1 MLKRL
6 THDQLRETCDKS
18 VLSFQSTKDLTPPA
32 DIIGQERAVRA
43 MEFGLKIDL
52 KGYNIFMTG
61 LTGTGK
67 TSYARAA
74 VAKAAQGRPIPDDII
89 YVYNFLKPE
98 RPIAI
103 NLPAGKGSEFAKDM
117 EKLIYDIRSEI
128 SRAFSDDS
136 FEEQRQEIID
146 RYQKQSMEII
156 ANLDEIAKAEGFAL
170 QKTVQ
175 GIIAIPLSLSDSN
188 PKPMSQE
195 EYEALT
201 SEQKKE
207 LEEKGRNLQNKID
220 EAIRKMRALDK
231 SARKEMDELE
241 KDTALAAIN
250 PLFEEMNAAYK
261 DSAKIIDYLKA
272 VKNDLIANLMI
283 VKEDRKEKQDGDEI
297 VPLYGATGA
306 SEFFLRYRINL
317 FVDNKATAHAPVIF
331 ETNPT
336 YYNLFGKIEGRAR
349 LGTVVTDF
357 MLIKSG
363 AIHKANGGYLIIQAA
378 DLFKEPFA
386 WDALKRTLN
395 NGESQ
400 IENIGQE
407 YLLFPT
413 VTLKPEAIPIDVKI
427 ILIGN
432 PYIYSLLN
440 VYDEDFKKLFKVKVD
455 FDVEMERNPQ
465 NIKKYAEL
473 ISEIVKTRN
482 LLHFDINGVAE
493 IIDYSSRLAEDKTK
507 LSTRFNEIL
516 EVLYESST
524 WAELDGSSLV
534 AKEHVEKAISEKIY
548 RSNRIEE
555 RLLSMIEKEEIL
567 VDTEGFATGQING
580 LSVIDTVDYIFGQ
593 PSRITARVYLGNAG
607 VVNIEREA
615 KMSGRIHNKAVM
627 ILTGYLGEKY
637 ARSIPLSISASLTF
651 EQNYG
656 GIEGDSAS
664 CAELMA
670 LLSAIASVPVRQDIA
685 VTGSLDQHGKIQP
698 VGGTTYKI
706 EGFYH
711 ACRLKGFTGTQGVVI
726 PCQNITNLM
735 LKPEVVAAAKEDKFH
750 IYTAETIDDVIEI
763 MTGMKVEEFHDKVKE
778 SLKKMAETAKKFYDS
793 EK

>member
-18 VLSFQSTKDLTPPA
+18 VLSFKSTKDLTPPA

-136 FEEQRQEIID
+136 FEEQRQEIIE

-195 EYEALT
+195 EYETLT

-231 SARKEMDELE
+231 SARREMDELE

-261 DSAKIIDYLKA
+261 DNAKIIDYLKA

-306 SEFFLRYRINL
+306 SEFFCG
-317 FVDNKATAHAPVIF
+317 TA
-331 ETNPT
+331 
-336 YYNLFGKIEGRAR
+336 
-349 LGTVVTDF
+349 
-357 MLIKSG
+357 
-363 AIHKANGGYLIIQAA
+363 
-378 DLFKEPFA
+378 
-386 WDALKRTLN
+386 
-395 NGESQ
+395 
-400 IENIGQE
+400 
-407 YLLFPT
+407 
-413 VTLKPEAIPIDVKI
+413 
-427 ILIGN
+427 
-432 PYIYSLLN
+432 
-440 VYDEDFKKLFKVKVD
+440 
-455 FDVEMERNPQ
+455 
-465 NIKKYAEL
+465 
-473 ISEIVKTRN
+473 
-482 LLHFDINGVAE
+482 
-493 IIDYSSRLAEDKTK
+493 
-507 LSTRFNEIL
+507 
-516 EVLYESST
+516 
-524 WAELDGSSLV
+524 
-534 AKEHVEKAISEKIY
+534 
-548 RSNRIEE
+548 
-555 RLLSMIEKEEIL
+555 
-567 VDTEGFATGQING
+567 
-580 LSVIDTVDYIFGQ
+580 
-593 PSRITARVYLGNAG
+593 
-607 VVNIEREA
+607 
-615 KMSGRIHNKAVM
+615 
-627 ILTGYLGEKY
+627 
-637 ARSIPLSISASLTF
+637 
-651 EQNYG
+651 
-656 GIEGDSAS
+656 
-664 CAELMA
+664 
-670 LLSAIASVPVRQDIA
+670 
-685 VTGSLDQHGKIQP
+685 
-698 VGGTTYKI
+698 
-706 EGFYH
+706 
-711 ACRLKGFTGTQGVVI
+711 
-726 PCQNITNLM
+726 
-735 LKPEVVAAAKEDKFH
+735 
-750 IYTAETIDDVIEI
+750 
-763 MTGMKVEEFHDKVKE
+763 
-778 SLKKMAETAKKFYDS
+778 
-793 EK
+793 

>member
-18 VLSFQSTKDLTPPA
+18 VLSFKSTKDLTPPA

-136 FEEQRQEIID
+136 FEEQRQEIIE

-195 EYEALT
+195 EYETLT

-231 SARKEMDELE
+231 SARREMDELE

-261 DSAKIIDYLKA
+261 DNAKIIDYLKA

-473 ISEIVKTRN
+473 ISEIVKTRD
-482 LLHFDINGVAE
+482 LLHFDTNGVAE

-534 AKEHVEKAISEKIY
+534 TKEHVEKAISEKIY

-711 ACRLKGFTGTQGVVI
+711 ACKLKGFTGTQGVVI

-735 LKPEVVAAAKEDKFH
+735 LKPEVIAAAQEDKFH

-763 MTGMKVEEFHDKVKE
+763 MTGMQAEEFHNKVKE
-778 SLKKMAETAKKFYDS
+778 SLKKMAETAKKFYD
-793 EK
+793 K

>member
-18 VLSFQSTKDLTPPA
+18 VLSFKSTKDLTPPA

-136 FEEQRQEIID
+136 FEEQRQEIIE

-195 EYEALT
+195 EYETLT

-231 SARKEMDELE
+231 SARREMDELE

-261 DSAKIIDYLKA
+261 DNAKIIDYLKA

-473 ISEIVKTRN
+473 ISEIVKTRD
-482 LLHFDINGVAE
+482 LLHFDTNGVAE

-534 AKEHVEKAISEKIY
+534 TKEHVEKAISEKIY

-711 ACRLKGFTGTQGVVI
+711 ACKLKGFTGTQGVVI

-735 LKPEVVAAAKEDKFH
+735 LKPEVIAAAQEDKFH

-763 MTGMKVEEFHDKVKE
+763 MTGMQAEEFHNKVKE